1 MIDNFHAH
9 FWGLK
14 AAQSGLLAKD
24 NPYTNPGN
32 RAAWNAG
39 FRMGTQRKSAG

>member
-1 MIDNFHAH
+1 MLDHFHAH

-14 AAQSGLLAKD
+14 AAQSGLLPKD
-24 NPYTNPGN
+24 NPYIHPGF

-39 FRMGTQRKSAG
+39 FRIGLQRKSGG